1 MHHLTYTERLQIEK
15 YYNAGMKQSDIARK
29 LSRDPS
35 TISREIKRG
44 LYDKLDSKTYTYV
57 QAYSADIAD
66 ADAAFKATAKG
77 GPLKLGKNYEYAERV
92 SQLVHCGLS
101 LDVIVGL
108 FRNRC
113 MWTVSTPTLY
123 RYVDAGY
130 IPNVTNSDLSEKLK
144 RRKRTK
150 KQVRALSAPV
160 GYSIEQR
167 PDIDD
172 RQEFGHWEMDSVVGK
187 SKGIDES
194 ILVLTE
200 RKTRYEIIVATLSKT
215 AKSVVSALKN
225 VFLRYGN
232 IFKTVTVDNGSEFS
246 DCDGMTSAI
255 HAALYYCHSY
265 SSWERGSNERNNRL
279 IRRYLPKG
287 TSFHT
292 LTQADVDWIANAIN
306 ALPRKILGY
315 ASANDLFVLEMNKF

>member
-1 MHHLTYTERLQIEK
+1 MKHLTYTERLQIER
-15 YYNAGMKQSDIARK
+15 YYNAGMKQADIAKK
-29 LSRDPS
+29 LARDPS

-77 GPLKLGKNYEYAERV
+77 GPLKLGKNYEYAEKV
-92 SQLVHCGLS
+92 SNLVHSGLS

-130 IPNVTNSDLSEKLK
+130 IPGVTNADLPEKSK
-144 RRKRTK
+144 RRKRTNRK
-150 KQVRALSAPV
+150 VRALSAPV
-160 GYSIEQR
+160 GNSIEKR

-187 SKGIDES
+187 SKGKDES

-215 AKSVVSALKN
+215 AKSVVSALRT

-255 HAALYYCHSY
+255 QAALFYCHPY

-287 TSFHT
+287 TSFHN
-292 LTQADVDWIANAIN
+292 LTQADVEWIADQIN

-315 ASANDLFVLEMNKF
+315 ASAAECFTLEMNKL